1 MGLYRLNDSEV
12 CLIDSG
18 NDKDAGKKVL
28 KILEAGG
35 WKLKMVI
42 NTHSHADHIGGNS
55 LLAQRTGCSVYTAG
69 PDWHLHSIRFW
80 NRLFYMAVIRLRS
93 FATNF

>member
-1 MGLYRLNDSEV
+1 MR
-12 CLIDSG
+12 
-18 NDKDAGKKVL
+18 GKRFW

-55 LLAQRTGCSVYTAG
+55 LLAQRDRLSVYTAG
-69 PDWHLHSIRFW
+69 PDLAFTQYPVLEPSFIW
-80 NRLFYMAVIRLRS
+80 RLSV
-93 FATNF
+93 